1 MKIFQITLNR
11 VLRDQ
16 DFSMVF
22 IKPKTLINRF
32 FIALVGCALTYGNA
46 QADANEVL
54 CAEDLYKKCLS
65 DSQKLWDTG
74 VTSKMQEGTR
84 LYGVC
89 LKDGLR
95 KILMEA
101 DMRPERIDKVINLL
115 DAQEKLLA
123 EVYWEVNCPIPMFC
137 GSMQSVMADGYA
149 SGKTKED
156 ILTISKNVRCGGAPE
171 EG

>member
-1 MKIFQITLNR
+1 MNQ
-11 VLRDQ
+11 VLRNQ
-16 DFSMVF
+16 DFSIV
-22 IKPKTLINRF
+22 IITPKTLISRF

-46 QADANEVL
+46 QADADKVL

-74 VTSKMQEGTR
+74 VTSKMHEGTE

-95 KILMEA
+95 KILIEA

-115 DAQEKLLA
+115 DEQEKLLA

-149 SGKTKED
+149 KGKTKED
-156 ILTISKNVRCGGAPE
+156 IHTISDNVRCGGAPE
-171 EG
+171 PG

>member
-1 MKIFQITLNR
+1 MFAITL
-11 VLRDQ
+11 
-16 DFSMVF
+16 
-22 IKPKTLINRF
+22 KTLTNRF
-32 FIALVGCALTYGNA
+32 FIALFGCVLAYGNA
-46 QADANEVL
+46 QADADKVL

-74 VTSKMQEGTR
+74 VTSKMQEGTE
-84 LYGVC
+84 LYGLC

-95 KILMEA
+95 KILIEA
-101 DMRPERIDKVINLL
+101 DMRPERIDKVIDLL

-123 EVYWEVNCPIPMFC
+123 EVYWEVNCPLPMLC
-137 GSMQSVMADGYA
+137 GSIQSSMAGGYA

>member
-1 MKIFQITLNR
+1 MIRLLLAPALF
-11 VLRDQ
+11 
-16 DFSMVF
+16 
-22 IKPKTLINRF
+22 LIGIN
-32 FIALVGCALTYGNA
+32 YA
-46 QADANEVL
+46 QAGTDKVL

-74 VTSKMQEGTR
+74 ITSKMQEGTE

-95 KILMEA
+95 KILSEA
-101 DMRPERIDKVINLL
+101 NMRPERIDKVIDLL

-123 EVYWEVNCPIPMFC
+123 EVYWEVNCPLPMLC
-137 GSMQSVMADGYA
+137 GSMQSVMANGYA
-149 SGKTKED
+149 TGKTEED
-156 ILTISKNVRCGGAPE
+156 IHTISDKVRYGGGPE

>member
-1 MKIFQITLNR
+1 MNR
-11 VLRDQ
+11 L
-16 DFSMVF
+16 FL
-22 IKPKTLINRF
+22 TLI
-32 FIALVGCALTYGNA
+32 AVSLTYGNA

-65 DSQKLWDTG
+65 DSQKLRDTG
-74 VTSKMQEGTR
+74 VTSKMQEANW

-95 KILMEA
+95 KILIEA
-101 DMRPERIDKVINLL
+101 NMRPERIDNLIDLL

-123 EVYWEVNCPIPMFC
+123 EVYWEVNCPLSGLC
-137 GSMQSVMADGYA
+137 GNIQSIMAGGYA
-149 SGKTKED
+149 TGKTRED
-156 ILTISKNVRCGGAPE
+156 IHTISDNVRCGRPPVGPD